1 MVLWNIV
8 LSGYPSCGKTTLA
21 KKLIMN
27 KHRFI
32 RVSSDDLR
40 AMLFNKVFPCE
51 DEELVYSIIGN
62 IRDTALENH
71 YNVVIDTTSPNNIS
85 REFLLKTK
93 VKSVNSLLVI
103 FDVKREILIERN
115 KLKGQ
120 EDAVEIWDRYWELP
134 SGDFPTIRFKNN
146 NEEEFN
152 LSYDYLSELLEGRIY
167 PFKEKGFPHI
177 FPLRKI
183 LGK

>member
-1 MVLWNIV
+1 VVLWNIV
-8 LSGYPSCGKTTLA
+8 LSGYPGCGKTTLA
-21 KKLIMN
+21 KKLVME
-27 KHRFI
+27 KPRFI
-32 RVSSDDLR
+32 RVGSDDLR
-40 AMLFNKVFPCE
+40 LMLFNKMFPCE
-51 DEELVYSIIGN
+51 DEEFVYSIISD
-62 IRDTALENH
+62 IRDMALENH
-71 YNVVIDTTSPNNIS
+71 YNVVIDTTAPNNIT

-93 VKSVNSLLVI
+93 IKLVNNLLVV

-115 KLKGQ
+115 KMKGQ
-120 EDAVEIWDRYWELP
+120 DNAVEIWDRYWEPP
-134 SGDFPTIRFKNN
+134 SNDFPIIRFKNN

-152 LSYDYLSELLEGRIY
+152 LSYDYLSEFLEGKVY

>member
-8 LSGYPSCGKTTLA
+8 LSGYPGCGKTTLA
-21 KKLIMN
+21 KKLVME
-27 KHRFI
+27 KPRFI

-51 DEELVYSIIGN
+51 DEEFVYEIICN
-62 IRDTALENH
+62 IRDLALEAH
-71 YNVVIDTTSPNNIS
+71 YNVVIDTTSPNNVT

-93 VKSVNSLLVI
+93 IKPVNSLLVV
-103 FDVKREILIERN
+103 FDVKREVLIERN
-115 KLKGQ
+115 KMKGQ
-120 EDAVEIWDRYWELP
+120 NDAVEIWDRYWEPP
-134 SGDFPTIRFKNN
+134 SIDFPVIRFKNN

-152 LSYDYLSELLEGRIY
+152 LSYDYLSELLEGKVY